1 MRNFETTF
9 DLRCGRILEINGLER
24 VIKESIAAAP
34 EALVIGRI
42 GDDFACVVEQP
53 RHHQVAALS
62 RREAQG
68 HFRRPADSLVVSV
81 QPCFGMIEV
90 ALNAA
95 QNFIIDDI
103 FIAQLNNRPAF
114 HIERVLL

>member
-1 MRNFETTF
+1 MRSLKITL

-53 RHHQVAALS
+53 RHHQVA
-62 RREAQG
+62 
-68 HFRRPADSLVVSV
+68 HYH
-81 QPCFGMIEV
+81 
-90 ALNAA
+90 AA
-95 QNFIIDDI
+95 KRKAI
-103 FIAQLNNRPAF
+103 FVDPQI
-114 HIERVLL
+114 V